1 LFVPPIFTE
10 SFKSVLLYY
19 VSMVSL
25 ADNFAAALND
35 DLSGTNL
42 SEGVDAASGSTSVLV
57 STETNTAS
65 IIGISAFCLDEIVGG
80 NCFGGLVQGNVAAFG
95 TRMCVEEILPVL
107 GCCAVKSHDVKAS
120 LPESF
125 TRAPQDKAWFLKGV
139 SKGRRLVTVD
149 RSWPIS
155 AVPEALL
162 QTLKPLPVNAGEW
175 VGLLDGL
182 QATDSG
188 TSVNAVQEFAARVKG
203 HLMAVTPRTKK
214 VRYKG
219 ETSATP
225 ESSEQFVELDSTQ
238 LLSIDPTASS
248 ATIQKKL
255 REVLPVV
262 VSNVDAIRAS
272 VEGVGRDLSSFRQ
285 AVGQDLYLQENV
297 LSRV

>member
-1 LFVPPIFTE
+1 
-10 SFKSVLLYY
+10 
-19 VSMVSL
+19 
-25 ADNFAAALND
+25 
-35 DLSGTNL
+35 
-42 SEGVDAASGSTSVLV
+42 
-57 STETNTAS
+57 
-65 IIGISAFCLDEIVGG
+65 
-80 NCFGGLVQGNVAAFG
+80 VA
-95 TRMCVEEILPVL
+95 
-107 GCCAVKSHDVKAS
+107 
-120 LPESF
+120 
-125 TRAPQDKAWFLKGV
+125 
-139 SKGRRLVTVD
+139 
-149 RSWPIS
+149 
-155 AVPEALL
+155 
-162 QTLKPLPVNAGEW
+162 
-175 VGLLDGL
+175 LLDGL